1 MGSRLMLSIV
11 YCYQSNK
18 DWKRLLPHILQKI
31 GFDYC
36 YHLVKGVSYG
46 LTQSGHNKRHIFAI
60 KNSLSSSLF
69 HFVCLFVCIIFM
81 FSSIKCLILLVY
93 LSVCLSFT
101 SLVQVIVVSRSFD
114 SSDDILNQ
122 ILIKQFTNSLHYFA
136 VIILHYI
143 TLT

>member
-1 MGSRLMLSIV
+1 MGSRLMLSNV

-18 DWKRLLPHILQKI
+18 DRKMLLPHILQKI

-69 HFVCLFVCIIFM
+69 YFVCLFVCIIFM
-81 FSSIKCLILLVY
+81 FLSIRCLFLLVY
-93 LSVCLSFT
+93 IRLFVCLLQVWYK
-101 SLVQVIVVSRSFD
+101 SLLFPSFD
-114 SSDDILNQ
+114 SSDDILNR
-122 ILIKQFTNSLHYFA
+122 F
-136 VIILHYI
+136 
-143 TLT
+143 